1 MKRLIPTLSLAA
13 VFAIPATAEPATAEP
28 GMRLAPEVVGLVRG
42 LICAPPEGGR
52 REAPD
57 TSAGW
62 IHVPAAPIEILQE
75 GFTAPA
81 LLGTGFG
88 VRYILEGAGAPLPVR
103 YTVGHP
109 PLPPAG
115 TTRQSWDSF
124 ALPGTPEQV
133 FFQFDIED
141 ELQPGSWSF
150 AAHSGPHELFHVA
163 FDVVAPDTVPHLTGL
178 CRGANLLAVSRIPP
192 GGSG

>member
-1 MKRLIPTLSLAA
+1 MKHLFSALALA
-13 VFAIPATAEPATAEP
+13 VAFATPATGEP
-28 GMRLAPEVVGLVRG
+28 GMRLAPEVAGLVRG
-42 LICAPPEGGR
+42 LICAPPEGDR

-57 TSAGW
+57 TAAGW

-88 VRYILEGAGAPLPVR
+88 VRYILEGTILEGAGAPLPVR

-115 TTRQSWDSF
+115 TTQQSWDSF
-124 ALPGTPEQV
+124 VLPGTPEQV
-133 FFQFDIED
+133 FFQFDIEE
-141 ELQPGSWSF
+141 ELQPGRWSF
-150 AAHSGPHELFHVA
+150 AAHSGTRELFHVA

-178 CRGANLLAVSRIPP
+178 CRGANLLAVSRTSP

>member
-1 MKRLIPTLSLAA
+1 MKRLIPALSLAA
-13 VFAIPATAEPATAEP
+13 VFAIPATAEPE
-28 GMRLAPEVVGLVRG
+28 MRLAPEVAGLVRG

-62 IHVPAAPIEILQE
+62 IHVPATPIEILQE
-75 GFTAPA
+75 GATAPA

-88 VRYILEGAGAPLPVR
+88 VRYTLEGAGAPLPVR
-103 YTVGHP
+103 YIVGHP

-115 TTRQSWDSF
+115 ITRQSWESF
-124 ALPGTPEQV
+124 VLPGTPEQG
-133 FFQFDIED
+133 FFQFDLEQ

-150 AAHSGPHELFHVA
+150 AAQSGSRELFHVT
-163 FDVVAPDTVPHLTGL
+163 FDVVAPETVPHLTGL
-178 CRGANLLAVSRIPP
+178 CRGANLLAVSRISP